1 MFNWVKD
8 FPLLFPIPWEDWCIW
23 GRYWNNIWHVL
34 GSSESPSCPISCF
47 WQCSTR
53 DSFEIT
59 HEPLKDHFLL
69 FIILVST
76 QTFTVAGFKVLSVK
90 PSLAWVFKVMRMPEM
105 LKKFLCHEDYTTG
118 VAWPSRKAPVFLSFL
133 KPKWCKNILNYHFFS
148 QPLPAM
154 LFPPSFG
161 ADLNPKL

>member
-59 HEPLKDHFLL
+59 REPLKDHFLL

-90 PSLAWVFKVMRMPEM
+90 PSLAWVFKVMRVPEM

-118 VAWPSRKAPVFLSFL
+118 VAWPQERHQFFWVL
-133 KPKWCKNILNYHFFS
+133 LNQNDVKTSSTMIFF
-148 QPLPAM
+148 PA
-154 LFPPSFG
+154 FTCYVISS
-161 ADLNPKL
+161 